1 MKYSSFVRLGET
13 CFGVFH
19 QGKIFDLTYQ
29 LAGGSSSLKE
39 AIHFGSIPD
48 NIQELES
55 YLDNVT
61 SYEPA
66 DITFLPVIPDPGKIF
81 CIGLNYEKHRKET
94 DRPEVQYPTIFTR
107 FAESQVA
114 HREAVIKPTLSD
126 RVDFEGELAVVI
138 GKGGKN
144 ISSEEALKSIAG
156 YTCYN
161 DVSIRDYQR
170 HTSQFVPGKNFSKT
184 GGCGP
189 FLKLASSIKNYQS
202 LTIKTILNGEVM
214 QEAKL
219 DQLIFKIPEIIS
231 YISSFTP
238 LVAGDIIVTG
248 TPGGVGDRRDP
259 PLYMKNGDIV
269 EVEISEVGKLVN
281 PVLDENII
289 L

>member
-1 MKYSSFVRLGET
+1 MKYASFVRLGET

-19 QGKIFDLTYQ
+19 RGKVFDLTYQ

-39 AIHFGSIPD
+39 AIHFGTIPD
-48 NIQELES
+48 NTEELEG
-55 YLDNVT
+55 YLANVT
-61 SYEPA
+61 AYDPA

-94 DRPEVQYPTIFTR
+94 ERPEVQYPTIFTR

-114 HREAVIKPTLSD
+114 HREAVIKPILSD

-144 ISSEEALKSIAG
+144 ISTEEAMKSIVG

-189 FLKLASSIKNYQS
+189 FLMLESSIKDYQS
-202 LTIKTILNGEVM
+202 LTIKTIL
-214 QEAKL
+214 L
-219 DQLIFKIPEIIS
+219 SLIHI
-231 YISSFTP
+231 
-238 LVAGDIIVTG
+238 
-248 TPGGVGDRRDP
+248 
-259 PLYMKNGDIV
+259 
-269 EVEISEVGKLVN
+269 
-281 PVLDENII
+281 
-289 L
+289 